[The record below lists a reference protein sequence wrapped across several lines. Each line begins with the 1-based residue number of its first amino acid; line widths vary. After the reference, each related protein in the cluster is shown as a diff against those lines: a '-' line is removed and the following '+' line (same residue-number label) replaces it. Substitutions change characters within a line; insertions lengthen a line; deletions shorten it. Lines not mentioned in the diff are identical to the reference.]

1 MYASRSWLSARIGR
15 WLDRWA
21 SSLVMEAECEDGTRL
36 LIGLDPSFHG
46 ALPVAVAT
54 ETYGVTES
62 YRVTQTGEIE
72 SAAAGRRP
80 APWPDGVVVPDD
92 LRDLVP

>member
-1 MYASRSWLSARIGR
+1 MYASRSWLAARIGR

-21 SSLVMEAECEDGTRL
+21 SSLVMEAECEDGTKL

-54 ETYGVTES
+54 ETHE
-62 YRVTQTGEIE
+62 
-72 SAAAGRRP
+72 
-80 APWPDGVVVPDD
+80 PWPHVVVVPDD

>member
-1 MYASRSWLSARIGR
+1 MYASRSWLAARIGR

-46 ALPVAVAT
+46 ALPVAVAA
-54 ETYGVTES
+54 ETSE
-62 YRVTQTGEIE
+62 
-72 SAAAGRRP
+72 
-80 APWPDGVVVPDD
+80 PWPDGVVVPDD

>member
-1 MYASRSWLSARIGR
+1 MYASRSWLAARIGR

-46 ALPVAVAT
+46 ALPVAVAA
-54 ETYGVTES
+54 ETHGVLDPD
-62 YRVTQTGEIE
+62 EI
-72 SAAAGRRP
+72 SGAGRRVDAWP
-80 APWPDGVVVPDD
+80 AGVVVPDD

>member
-1 MYASRSWLSARIGR
+1 MHASRSWLAGRIGG

-21 SSLVMEAECEDGTRL
+21 ASLVMEAECDDGTRL

-46 ALPVAVAT
+46 AAPVTV
-54 ETYGVTES
+54 
-62 YRVTQTGEIE
+62 IE
-72 SAAAGRRP
+72 SSE
-80 APWPDGVVVPDD
+80 PWPAGVVVPDD

>member
-1 MYASRSWLSARIGR
+1 MYASRSWLAARIGR

-46 ALPVAVAT
+46 ALPVAVGA
-54 ETYGVTES
+54 ETPE
-62 YRVTQTGEIE
+62 
-72 SAAAGRRP
+72 
-80 APWPDGVVVPDD
+80 PWPQGVVVPDD